1 MDGCFN
7 LININNVINRHDR
20 INLISPSI
28 HVPIGIAVMSKII
41 RNSACLA
48 SFLGRCYGYHFQVV
62 FFFFFSPIID
72 LHKIIDHSQP
82 NGK

>member
-20 INLISPSI
+20 INLMTFIFAKYACI
-28 HVPIGIAVMSKII
+28 PIGIAVMSKIT

-48 SFLGRCYGYHFQVV
+48 SFLGRRYGYRFQRV
-62 FFFFFSPIID
+62 FFFFANHRPSQ
-72 LHKIIDHSQP
+72 DH
-82 NGK
+82 